1 MSNKHAGHRGR
12 LRKKFVDGGLG
23 NFYEHQ
29 ILELLLF
36 YSIPQGDTNPTA
48 HRLIDRFGSLKG
60 VMNADYEELLT
71 IKGVGDATATWL
83 KTLQYITSTDL
94 FDPCDIVC
102 ATSVGGM
109 LEFFKY
115 EFAGLDEQTARL
127 ICTDDRMN
135 MTEVIELVDY
145 NPDRKIDRRILEAV
159 LRTNCSQVIMAI
171 YRPTQQAFPTDE
183 DKAYGR
189 ALRDMFA
196 AFNIEFSEL
205 AIIDREYVSY
215 IFRQMRLPILW
226 RIKNCEFLQDG
237 IKRRAICFDK
247 PRSAG
252 KKLSRTE

>member
-12 LRKKFVDGGLG
+12 LRKKYLENGYE

-36 YSIPQGDTNPTA
+36 YSISRGDTNPTA
-48 HRLIDRFGSLKG
+48 HRLISRFGSLKG
-60 VMNADYEELLT
+60 VLNADYEELL
-71 IKGVGDATATWL
+71 KVEGVGDATATWL
-83 KTLQYITSTDL
+83 KTLSYITSTDL
-94 FDPCDIVC
+94 FDPCNVVC

-115 EFAGLDEQTARL
+115 EFAGLAEQTARL
-127 ICTDDRMN
+127 ICADDRMN
-135 MTEVIELVDY
+135 MTEVIELVGY
-145 NPDRKIDRRILEAV
+145 TPDRKIDRRILEAV
-159 LRTNCSQVIMAI
+159 LKTNCSQVIMAI
-171 YRPTQQAFPTDE
+171 YRPTEQAFPTDE

-196 AFNIEFSEL
+196 AFNIELSEL

-226 RIKNCEFLQDG
+226 RIKNGELFQDG
-237 IKRRAICFDK
+237 IKRRTICFDK
-247 PRSAG
+247 PKSAG
-252 KKLSRTE
+252 KKLGCTE